1 MGAPEPAIEV
11 RAWWVYWV
19 SIAVAAA
26 LWIGIGLVG
35 GRDGLRSAL
44 GQPLGLAIL
53 VVPLIVA
60 GVDLVLY
67 RKTHEEVCR
76 LEAERHGWL
85 RAMVGRGY
93 SATTFLWTGVALL
106 GLVAVI
112 VAAALGRAFA

>member
-1 MGAPEPAIEV
+1 V
-11 RAWWVYWV
+11 RAWWVYWL

-26 LWIGIGLVG
+26 LWIGVGLVS

-44 GQPLGLAIL
+44 GQPLALAIL
-53 VVPLIVA
+53 VAPLIVA
-60 GVDLVLY
+60 GIDLILY
-67 RKTHEEVCR
+67 RTTHEEICR

-106 GLVAVI
+106 GLVALI
-112 VAAALGRAFA
+112 VVVAVGGTFA